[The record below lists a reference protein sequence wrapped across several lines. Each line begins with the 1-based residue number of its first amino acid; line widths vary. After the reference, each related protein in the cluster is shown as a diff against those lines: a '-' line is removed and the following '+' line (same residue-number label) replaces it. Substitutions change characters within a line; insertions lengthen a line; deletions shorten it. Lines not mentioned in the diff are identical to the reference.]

1 VAPQLDAVANIFL
14 GRERR
19 MKRLLGWFGFLDQQ
33 RMRKET
39 EEQLGELRVRIP
51 DLTKRLSTFSGGQR
65 QGVAVARAVM
75 WASEVV
81 IMDEPTAALGVAQAG
96 MFLDLVRRVRQTGIP
111 VMFISH
117 NMPQVFDVADRV
129 VVLRLGEVVA
139 ELDPEKTSTDDA
151 VAAMTGSA
159 IQANP
164 DAILIAPTDVTAM
177 VAPIQSAV
185 NQDIPVVLV
194 DTTIKKEEIT
204 VARISSDNVKGSM
217 LAGEALAKLI
227 GEEGK
232 VMVISVTPGIST
244 TDQRKQ
250 GFEEAIK
257 KYPDI
262 ECLGTEYCNDDP
274 VKAASITT
282 ATLRSNPDLKGIFGA
297 NVFSGQG
304 AGSGIRQTGKKDQ
317 VSVVAFDATPTQVED
332 LRKGNVD
339 GLIAQ
344 HPSDIGDKGV
354 RIAVE
359 YLKSGEEPAKKQI
372 TTGFTTATRE
382 NLDKP
387 EVKKYLYKAEC

>member
-1 VAPQLDAVANIFL
+1 
-14 GRERR
+14 
-19 MKRLLGWFGFLDQQ
+19 
-33 RMRKET
+33 
-39 EEQLGELRVRIP
+39 
-51 DLTKRLSTFSGGQR
+51 
-65 QGVAVARAVM
+65 
-75 WASEVV
+75 
-81 IMDEPTAALGVAQAG
+81 
-96 MFLDLVRRVRQTGIP
+96 
-111 VMFISH
+111 
-117 NMPQVFDVADRV
+117 
-129 VVLRLGEVVA
+129 
-139 ELDPEKTSTDDA
+139 
-151 VAAMTGSA
+151 
-159 IQANP
+159 
-164 DAILIAPTDVTAM
+164 
-177 VAPIQSAV
+177 
-185 NQDIPVVLV
+185 
-194 DTTIKKEEIT
+194 
-204 VARISSDNVKGSM
+204 M

-232 VMVISVTPGIST
+232 VMIISVTPGIST

-257 KYPDI
+257 KYPNI
-262 ECLGTEYCNDDP
+262 EYLGTEYCNDDP

-387 EVKKYLYKAEC
+387 EVKNYLYKAEC

>member
-1 VAPQLDAVANIFL
+1 MQEEFVSGKGGHVSKYAKV
-14 GRERR
+14 GRSISRR
-19 MKRLLGWFGFLDQQ
+19 EF
-33 RMRKET
+33 
-39 EEQLGELRVRIP
+39 
-51 DLTKRLSTFSGGQR
+51 
-65 QGVAVARAVM
+65 
-75 WASEVV
+75 
-81 IMDEPTAALGVAQAG
+81 LGVAAAG
-96 MFLDLVRRVRQTGIP
+96 AGVAFLGACGGGGQGGGGGGESYRLTLIVGVIGDEFYTTMECGAQTAA
-111 VMFISH
+111 
-117 NMPQVFDVADRV
+117 QE
-129 VVLRLGEVVA
+129 LGA
-139 ELDPEKTSTDDA
+139 ELDVQGPDA
-151 VAAMTGSA
+151 FSAAEQTPILNAA

-194 DTTIKKEEIT
+194 DTTIKKEEIA
-204 VARISSDNVKGSM
+204 VARIASDNVKGGM
-217 LAGEALAKLI
+217 RAGEALAKMI
-227 GEEGK
+227 GEEGN
-232 VMVISVTPGIST
+232 VMVISVTPGISS
-244 TDQRKQ
+244 TDQRQQ

-257 KYPDI
+257 KYPNI
-262 ECLGTEYCNDDP
+262 EYLGTEYCNDDP

-297 NVFSGQG
+297 NVYSGQG

-359 YLKSGEEPAKKQI
+359 YLKSGEEPAKKQN